1 MELDVPR
8 GQKNPLRTGKCSVP
22 NLTTCLLCENDH
34 VNWADTNQMG
44 DENNSTLQGVET
56 QMARLSLQEVT
67 NHQSVIPPPDRA
79 ASSAATTATSRD
91 PSI

>member
-1 MELDVPR
+1 MPR
-8 GQKNPLRTGKCSVP
+8 GQKNPLHPGKCSVP

-34 VNWADTNQMG
+34 VNRADTNQMG
-44 DENNSTLQGVET
+44 DENNSTFQGVET

-67 NHQSVIPPPDRA
+67 NHHCVIPPPDRA
-79 ASSAATTATSRD
+79 ASSAATTPD